1 MRRAILLGAILGVA
15 YTLSPLT
22 VLSLAAMTAV
32 VAWAARDLGPRERV
46 WFLNTVAVA
55 VLLRLAA
62 IAVLFLFADA
72 ARPYAN
78 FFGDEEVF
86 KSRTLW
92 LRNVG
97 YGLPMAPADYIYVF
111 DEVGRSSYLYFMAY
125 LQALVGNAPYG
136 NNVLSVGLY
145 ISAIAIS
152 YRYMRG
158 VFGSVTALAST
169 IVLLFVPSLFSWSI
183 SVLKEPPYIL
193 FAAIELICAAEIVR
207 APTLPKRL
215 IAAIGVA
222 VLAVVLGSL
231 RVGGMRLA
239 LGGTILGVSG
249 AFVVTRPRLAWAMLL
264 VVPLSIGVALM
275 QPPVQQRLS
284 AALTETAFMHWG
296 HVVTPGFSYRLLDQ
310 RLYTNYDRRAVYT
323 MTGAELTRYT
333 VRAAVAF
340 VTVPRPSEIR
350 SRSALGYLPEQAVW
364 LMILALTPFGVV
376 AGIRRAPAVT
386 CVLLAHAL
394 VGSAMVALT
403 GGNIGTLIRHRGL
416 TLPYFTWL
424 AAFGAFHLLQVV
436 HARDRGRSPMTQ
448 SPEYP

>member
-1 MRRAILLGAILGVA
+1 MRRAILLGAILGVS

-183 SVLKEPPYIL
+183 SVLISSSV
-193 FAAIELICAAEIVR
+193 LI
-207 APTLPKRL
+207 
-215 IAAIGVA
+215 
-222 VLAVVLGSL
+222 
-231 RVGGMRLA
+231 
-239 LGGTILGVSG
+239 
-249 AFVVTRPRLAWAMLL
+249 
-264 VVPLSIGVALM
+264 
-275 QPPVQQRLS
+275 
-284 AALTETAFMHWG
+284 
-296 HVVTPGFSYRLLDQ
+296 
-310 RLYTNYDRRAVYT
+310 
-323 MTGAELTRYT
+323 
-333 VRAAVAF
+333 
-340 VTVPRPSEIR
+340 
-350 SRSALGYLPEQAVW
+350 SR
-364 LMILALTPFGVV
+364 
-376 AGIRRAPAVT
+376 
-386 CVLLAHAL
+386 
-394 VGSAMVALT
+394 
-403 GGNIGTLIRHRGL
+403 
-416 TLPYFTWL
+416 
-424 AAFGAFHLLQVV
+424 
-436 HARDRGRSPMTQ
+436 
-448 SPEYP
+448 